1 MIEQLRQ
8 IAPVTAVSGNVDDT
22 RQSEFPSEA
31 MIDLPGR
38 RIVIRHILYEGVK
51 LTKEGQAFLEREQ
64 PDVCIFGHTHQ
75 PNRLRENHFHT
86 RELRWSAR
94 VAQWRTLSQD
104 SRARQAGRVDLV
116 HLVCLV
122 HLVGLVQPN
131 KREKPNKP
139 NNGLRVL
146 ADFFSILLKY
156 DRQPDDCVPEIAI
169 ATVNRKVAKPTDQ
182 LREWKLFGKDHAGM
196 RTADFLPVCRKR

>member
-1 MIEQLRQ
+1 M
-8 IAPVTAVSGNVDDT
+8 
-22 RQSEFPSEA
+22 
-31 MIDLPGR
+31 
-38 RIVIRHILYEGVK
+38 
-51 LTKEGQAFLEREQ
+51 
-64 PDVCIFGHTHQ
+64 
-75 PNRLRENHFHT
+75 
-86 RELRWSAR
+86 
-94 VAQWRTLSQD
+94 AQWRTLPQD

-139 NNGLRVL
+139 NNGLHVL